1 MDFQEKFFQH
11 DGVSTKY
18 LEKGSGEIFL
28 FFIGGGVRVETFEK
42 ILNDLSSKY
51 HVIAPDLPP
60 FGNSTVPQEIWHL
73 EDYGNFFLEFV
84 KFLNIKNLTVA
95 GFSFGGAVA
104 LALAAKSEEVKNLIL
119 VDSAG
124 KSSGYS
130 EIKFRYKYFVEKT
143 FFDLFHYRDIPL
155 FFLIT
160 KDFLAN
166 RIKKFF
172 QRSHITKI
180 IRNVLLKD
188 FESFDKIK
196 ARTLILWGSQD
207 EIFSPKLAQSMSKE
221 IANSTLQ
228 FVNGNHDWSFF
239 RRKELVDLIIQ
250 WLEKKEFAAGIKIQ

>member
-11 DGVSTKY
+11 SGVSTKY
-18 LEKGSGEIFL
+18 LERGSGETIL

-42 ILNDLSSKY
+42 ILNDFSNKY
-51 HVIAPDLPP
+51 HVVAPDLPP
-60 FGNSTVPQEIWHL
+60 FGDATVPKEIWEL
-73 EDYGNFFLEFV
+73 EDYGNFFVEFI

-95 GFSFGGAVA
+95 GFSFGGGIA

-119 VDSAG
+119 IDSAG
-124 KSSGYS
+124 KSSNYS
-130 EIKFRYKYFVEKT
+130 ETKFRYKYFVEKT

-172 QRSHITKI
+172 QWPHITKI
-180 IRNVLLKD
+180 VRNVLLKD
-188 FESFDKIK
+188 FENFHKIK

-207 EIFSPKLAQSMSKE
+207 EIFSPKLAKGINKE
-221 IANSTLQ
+221 ITNSTLR
-228 FVNGNHDWSFF
+228 FVDGNHDWSFF
-239 RRKELVDLIIQ
+239 RHRELVDLITQ
-250 WLEKKEFAAGIKIQ
+250 WLEGKEFAAGVKIQ